1 MYVGMSELH
10 RERNDF
16 QAAEQ
21 SLRRSQELG
30 EHTGLPQNCYR
41 SRLVKARLREAEG
54 DLDGALE
61 LLAEAE
67 RWYTTDFSPDVRPI
81 PAVTARVLARHGRL
95 REASDWIHARKLS
108 ISDELSYVRE
118 YEHLTLAR
126 VLLARHA
133 VGDALELLE
142 RLLRA
147 AEDGARDGSVIE
159 ILILQALAYHA
170 QEQVRPALARLE
182 RALRLAEPEGYV
194 RIFVDE
200 GAPMVTLLAAATRA
214 RIAPDYAS
222 QLLQAFSTA
231 QSQPP
236 AHQGFV
242 EPLSERELDVLRL
255 LGTDLSGPEIAGH
268 LTVSLSTVRTHT
280 QSVFNKLG
288 VNNRR
293 AAVRRAEELGLLSRT
308 GKS

>member
-1 MYVGMSELH
+1 MCSAAPSPGPTVLRGTADMYVGLSELH

-30 EHTGLPQNCYR
+30 EHTGLPQNRYR
-41 SRLVKARLREAEG
+41 DRLVKARIREAEG

-81 PAVTARVLARHGRL
+81 PAVKARVLARPGRL
-95 REASDWIHARKLS
+95 REAIDWIHVRKLS

-118 YEHLTLAR
+118 YEHITLAR

-133 VGDALELLE
+133 IGDAFELLG

-147 AEDGARDGSVIE
+147 AEDGARGGSIIE

-170 QEQVRPALARLE
+170 REEVRPALARLE
-182 RALRLAEPEGYV
+182 RALTLAQPEEYV

-200 GAPMVTLLAAATRA
+200 GAPMAALLTAATKA

-222 QLLQAFSTA
+222 RLLEAFNPV
-231 QSQPP
+231 QSKPP
-236 AHQGFV
+236 ARQGLV

-255 LGTDLSGPEIAGH
+255 
-268 LTVSLSTVRTHT
+268 
-280 QSVFNKLG
+280 
-288 VNNRR
+288 
-293 AAVRRAEELGLLSRT
+293 
-308 GKS
+308 

>member
-1 MYVGMSELH
+1 MCSAAPSPWPTVLRGTADMYVGMSELH

-21 SLRRSQELG
+21 FLRRSQELG
-30 EHTGLPQNCYR
+30 EHTGLPQNRYR
-41 SRLVKARLREAEG
+41 WRLVKARLRELQG

-67 RWYTTDFSPDVRPI
+67 RLYTTDFSPDVRPI

-95 REASDWIHARKLS
+95 REAIDWIHARKLS
-108 ISDELSYVRE
+108 VSDELSYVRE
-118 YEHLTLAR
+118 YEHITLAR
-126 VLLARHA
+126 V
-133 VGDALELLE
+133 
-142 RLLRA
+142 
-147 AEDGARDGSVIE
+147 
-159 ILILQALAYHA
+159 
-170 QEQVRPALARLE
+170 E
-182 RALRLAEPEGYV
+182 RALALAQPEEYV

-200 GAPMVTLLAAATRA
+200 GAPMATLLTAATKA
-214 RIAPDYAS
+214 RIAPDYAR
-222 QLLQAFSTA
+222 QLLQAFNTA

-236 AHQGFV
+236 GHQGFV

-280 QSVFNKLG
+280 QNVFNKLG

-308 GKS
+308 GKA